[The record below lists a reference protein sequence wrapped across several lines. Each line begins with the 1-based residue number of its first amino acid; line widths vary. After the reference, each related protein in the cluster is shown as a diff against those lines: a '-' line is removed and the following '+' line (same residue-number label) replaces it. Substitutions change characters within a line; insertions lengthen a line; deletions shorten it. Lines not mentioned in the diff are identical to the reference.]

1 MNLINIQRIADDIK
15 TITIQGATNIA
26 KEACKVMEQ
35 ELRSQSFS
43 TQEELKEFFD
53 TASQMLIDARETE
66 PLLRNGMKYARSKLY
81 QWASQQELIDAF
93 EEYLGW
99 IAEEDKIRPEIG
111 AELIDDGENIVTHC
125 HSSSVVKV
133 LTTARNQGKKIH
145 VYNTETRPLYQWRKT
160 SKDLVEAGVPDTM
173 VTDNAAPFF
182 VDNQYDNHI
191 HTHKVFLGSD
201 CIRTNWDTIN
211 KVWSFSIALSAWH
224 SGVPLYIVGS
234 LLKVDTTNTIGIE
247 TRPGKELWADAPE
260 GLDILNYAFDL
271 VPAKCI
277 TWIIT
282 EFGVIRP
289 ENLVKEIEKRYP
301 WMFKLCSSNIKTQE
315 NISWVFSEEK

>member
-1 MNLINIQRIADDIK
+1 MNFTNIQRIADDIK

-26 KEACKVMEQ
+26 KAACQVMEQ
-35 ELRSQSFS
+35 ELRSQSFA
-43 TQEELKEFFD
+43 TQEELADFVLK
-53 TASQMLIDARETE
+53 ASQMLIDARETE
-66 PLLRNGMKYARSKLY
+66 PLLRNGMKYAKSKLN
-81 QWASQQELIDAF
+81 QWASQQQIADAF
-93 EEYLGW
+93 QEYLGR
-99 IAEEDKIRPEIG
+99 IDEEDKIRPEIG
-111 AELIDDGENIVTHC
+111 AELIDDGENVVTHC

-160 SKDLVEAGVPDTM
+160 SQDLIKAGVPDTM

-182 VDNQYDNHI
+182 VDNEYDNHV

-211 KVWSFSIALSAWH
+211 KVWSFAIGLSAWH

-234 LLKVDTTNTIGIE
+234 LLKIDMTNKIGIE
-247 TRPGKELWADAPE
+247 TRSWKELWADAPE

-289 ENLVKEIEKRYP
+289 ENLLKEIEKRYP
-301 WMFKLCSSNIKTQE
+301 WMLE
-315 NISWVFSEEK
+315 

>member
-1 MNLINIQRIADDIK
+1 MNLTNIQRIADDIK

-35 ELRSQSFS
+35 ELHSQSFS
-43 TQEELKEFFD
+43 TQEELKQFFD
-53 TASQMLIDARETE
+53 IASQMLIAARETE
-66 PLLRNGMKYARSKLY
+66 PLLRNGMKYVKSKLQ
-81 QWASQQELIDAF
+81 QWASQAELISAF
-93 EEYLGW
+93 EEYLGR
-99 IAEEDKIRPEIG
+99 IEKEEKIRPELG
-111 AELIDDGENIVTHC
+111 ADLITDGENIVTHC
-125 HSSSVVKV
+125 HSWSVVKV
-133 LTTARNQGKKIH
+133 LTTARNEGKKIH

-160 SKDLVEAGVPDTM
+160 SQDLIKAGVPDTM
-173 VTDNAAPFF
+173 ITDSSAPFF
-182 VDNQYDNHI
+182 VDNLYESDISVN
-191 HTHKVFLGSD
+191 KVFLGSD
-201 CIRTNWDTIN
+201 CIKPNWDTIN

-247 TRPGKELWADAPE
+247 TRLGKELWADAPA

-289 ENLVKEIEKRYP
+289 ENLLKEIEKRYP
-301 WMFKLCSSNIKTQE
+301 WMLE
-315 NISWVFSEEK
+315 V

>member
-1 MNLINIQRIADDIK
+1 MNLINIKRIADDIK

-26 KEACKVMEQ
+26 KAACKVMEQ
-35 ELRSQSFS
+35 ELRSQSFA
-43 TQEELKEFFD
+43 TQEEVANFVLK
-53 TASQMLIDARETE
+53 ASQMLIDARETE
-66 PLLRNGMKYARSKLY
+66 PLLRNGMKYTKSKLN
-81 QWASQQELIDAF
+81 QWASQQQIADAF
-93 EEYLGW
+93 QEYLGR
-99 IAEEDKIRPEIG
+99 IDEEDKIRPEIG
-111 AELIDDGENIVTHC
+111 AELIDDGENVVTHC

-145 VYNTETRPLYQWRKT
+145 VYNTETRPLYQGRKT

-173 VTDNAAPFF
+173 VTDNVAPFF
-182 VDNQYDNHI
+182 VDNEYDNHV

-211 KVWSFSIALSAWH
+211 KVWSFAIGLSAWH

-234 LLKVDTTNTIGIE
+234 LLKIDPTNTIGIE
-247 TRPGKELWADAPE
+247 TRSGKELWADAPE
-260 GLDILNYAFDL
+260 WLDILNYAFDL

-282 EFGVIRP
+282 EFWVIRP
-289 ENLVKEIEKRYP
+289 ENLLKEIEKRYP
-301 WMFKLCSSNIKTQE
+301 WMLE
-315 NISWVFSEEK
+315 